1 MRIKVR
7 LSQKGIKQAQ
17 RELHEYRQA
26 LNSRLQEFVR
36 RLTLEGYEVAKLKF
50 SAAAYD
56 GDNDVTV
63 RVEQNGTKARIIAS
77 GKSVLFI
84 EFGTGTTHAEHPS
97 GMFAHGTFG
106 KGYGDSNK
114 YPHGWV
120 YSGPKGTGG
129 LPVLDKDGNERP
141 GVYRTKGNPPAE
153 AMWGAVTK
161 MAESV
166 ERIWREVMS

>member
-7 LSQKGIKQAQ
+7 LSPKGIKQAQ
-17 RELHEYRQA
+17 RELQEYRKA
-26 LNSRLQEFVR
+26 LNRRLQEFAR
-36 RLTLEGYEVAKLKF
+36 RLAMEGYEVARLRF
-50 SAAAYD
+50 SSAAYD

-63 RVEQNGTKARIIAS
+63 RVELNGTKARIIAS

-84 EFGTGTTHAEHPS
+84 EFGTGVLYPEHPS
-97 GMFAHGTFG
+97 GEFAHGTYG
-106 KGYGDSNK
+106 KGKGKN
-114 YPHGWV
+114 PNGWA
-120 YSGPKGTGG
+120 YRGEPGTGG
-129 LPVLDKDGNERP
+129 KQIPGRD

-153 AMWGAVTK
+153 AMWGATTK

>member
-7 LSQKGIKQAQ
+7 LSPKGIKQAQ
-17 RELHEYRQA
+17 RELQEYRQA
-26 LNSRLQEFVR
+26 LNSRLQEFAR
-36 RLTLEGYEVAKLKF
+36 RLAMEGYEVARLRF
-50 SAAAYD
+50 SSAAYD

-63 RVEQNGTKARIIAS
+63 RVESNGTKARIIAS

-84 EFGTGTTHAEHPS
+84 EFGTGVSYPEHPS
-97 GMFAHGTFG
+97 GEFAHGTYG
-106 KGYGDSNK
+106 KGKGKN
-114 YPHGWV
+114 PNGWA
-120 YSGPKGTGG
+120 YRGEPGTGG
-129 LPVLDKDGNERP
+129 KQIPGRD

-153 AMWGAVTK
+153 AMWGATTK

>member
-17 RELHEYRQA
+17 RELQEYRQA
-26 LNSRLQEFVR
+26 LNSRLQEFAR
-36 RLTLEGYEVAKLKF
+36 RLAMEGYEVARLRF
-50 SAAAYD
+50 SAAKYD

-84 EFGTGTTHAEHPS
+84 EFGTGVSYPEHPS
-97 GMFAHGTFG
+97 GEFAHGTYG
-106 KGYGDSNK
+106 KGKGKN
-114 YPHGWV
+114 PNGWA
-120 YSGPKGTGG
+120 YRGEPGTGG
-129 LPVLDKDGNERP
+129 KPIPGRD

-153 AMWGAVTK
+153 AMWGATTK

>member
-7 LSQKGIKQAQ
+7 LSPQSIKQAQ
-17 RELHEYRQA
+17 KEIQEYKAA
-26 LNSRLQEFVR
+26 LNSRLQEFAK
-36 RLTLEGYEVAKLKF
+36 RLAMEGYEVARMRF
-50 SAAAYD
+50 STAQYD

-63 RVEQNGTKARIIAS
+63 RVEQNGTKARIVAS

-84 EFGTGTTHAEHPS
+84 EFGTGVAYPEHPS
-97 GMFAHGTFG
+97 GEFSHGTYG
-106 KGYGDSNK
+106 KGKGKN
-114 YPHGWV
+114 PNGWA
-120 YSGPKGTGG
+120 YRGEPGTGG
-129 LPVLDKDGNERP
+129 KPIPGRD

-153 AMWGAVTK
+153 AMWGATTK

>member
-1 MRIKVR
+1 MRVKVR

-17 RELHEYRQA
+17 RELQEYRQA
-26 LNSRLQEFVR
+26 LNRRLQEFAR
-36 RLTLEGYEVAKLKF
+36 RLAMEGYEVAKLRF
-50 SAAAYD
+50 SAAKYD

-84 EFGTGTTHAEHPS
+84 EFGTGVAYPEHPS
-97 GMFAHGTFG
+97 GEFAHGTYG
-106 KGYGDSNK
+106 KGKGKN
-114 YPHGWV
+114 PNGWA
-120 YSGPKGTGG
+120 YRGAPGTGG
-129 LPVLDKDGNERP
+129 KPIPGRE

-153 AMWGAVTK
+153 AMWGATTK

>member
-17 RELHEYRQA
+17 RELQEYRQA
-26 LNSRLQEFVR
+26 LNSRLQEFAR
-36 RLTLEGYEVAKLKF
+36 RLAMEGYEVAKLRF
-50 SAAAYD
+50 SAAEYD

-84 EFGTGTTHAEHPS
+84 EFGTGVAYPEHPS
-97 GMFAHGTFG
+97 GEFAHGTYG
-106 KGYGDSNK
+106 KGKGKN
-114 YPHGWV
+114 PNGWA
-120 YSGPKGTGG
+120 YRGEPGTGG
-129 LPVLDKDGNERP
+129 KPIPGRD

-153 AMWGAVTK
+153 AMWGATTK

>member
-7 LSQKGIKQAQ
+7 LSPKGIKQAQ
-17 RELHEYRQA
+17 RELQEYRQA
-26 LNSRLQEFVR
+26 LNSRLREFAR
-36 RLTLEGYEVAKLKF
+36 RLAMEGYEVARLRF
-50 SAAAYD
+50 SSAAYD

-63 RVEQNGTKARIIAS
+63 RVELNGTKARIIAS

-84 EFGTGTTHAEHPS
+84 EFGTGVAYPEHPS
-97 GMFAHGTFG
+97 GEFAHGTYG
-106 KGYGDSNK
+106 KGKGKN
-114 YPHGWV
+114 PNGWA
-120 YSGPKGTGG
+120 YRGEPGTGG
-129 LPVLDKDGNERP
+129 KPIPGRD

-153 AMWGAVTK
+153 AMWGATTK